1 MVPKWTQKLGRSV
14 RREGPVR
21 SPDRGERG
29 AALLEAAIALA
40 LVAGAAAAALSA
52 YAAAA
57 RGSAEAAERL
67 AALSLAQTVLEEAA
81 APEAL
86 AIAAEEMGAERAGRE
101 DGFVWRVVLAPH
113 EGAPEDGP
121 PVIALTASVGAPG
134 APPLVTLRTARA
146 LR

>member
-1 MVPKWTQKLGRSV
+1 VWSEESSLHTYWSNSPFSRLRRDGALGLR
-14 RREGPVR
+14 
-21 SPDRGERG
+21 
-29 AALLEAAIALA
+29 L
-40 LVAGAAAAALSA
+40 
-52 YAAAA
+52 AA

-67 AALSLAQTVLEEAA
+67 AALWLAQTVLEEAA